1 MPCET
6 CAGCNAESRR
16 AIFEKFKEDYK
27 AINTFSYSYK
37 RHSKPTSMLLSLTN
51 RCNLSCEYC
60 FVKQNP
66 QDMTLEIAEKAISI
80 LLDNCKLKNE
90 KPRINFFGGEPLLK
104 FNELI
109 VPIVEKYHDIIS
121 FGITTNGILLDEDIV
136 DFFTKYNIKVLLSF
150 DGIPIVQNKQRSNSF
165 DKVINNIPYLLL
177 RQPDTIMRATVTQ
190 HSIPYLYETVLMAE
204 ELGFKKISF
213 CPNAYEDWDKE
224 IENVLYEQWKK
235 IGHHIYKS
243 LMQNKPVIL
252 VDPILKFYNNTNLAL
267 KEELFFNNRIDR
279 CGLGTNTCAITPNG
293 EIVPCQEKTSC
304 PTIILGD
311 VNTGIQADIHKA
323 FLIDYFNKINSIS
336 CDKGCEHKAK
346 LNCLADICPSR
357 FEDLNYQFSTASCAF
372 IRTATAVANR
382 LHYLCSNS
390 SYRHIRLYFGEE
402 QV

>member
-1 MPCET
+1 
-6 CAGCNAESRR
+6 
-16 AIFEKFKEDYK
+16 
-27 AINTFSYSYK
+27 
-37 RHSKPTSMLLSLTN
+37 
-51 RCNLSCEYC
+51 
-60 FVKQNP
+60 
-66 QDMTLEIAEKAISI
+66 
-80 LLDNCKLKNE
+80 
-90 KPRINFFGGEPLLK
+90 
-104 FNELI
+104 
-109 VPIVEKYHDIIS
+109 
-121 FGITTNGILLDEDIV
+121 
-136 DFFTKYNIKVLLSF
+136 
-150 DGIPIVQNKQRSNSF
+150 
-165 DKVINNIPYLLL
+165 
-177 RQPDTIMRATVTQ
+177 MRATVTQ

-311 VNTGIQADIHKA
+311 VNTGIQDDIHKA